1 MHISNLQYILGLIAF
16 SFVENRAYKQG
27 ESIISD
33 SNKKNFLSEFEF
45 RPGDFPKTTDFKPI
59 GLILGNGSP
68 ALEVLVYNTT
78 KRPRADVLKKVWNER
93 QGGRGVPLLVVALQ
107 EGLCHFCGHT
117 EKLANTAHTD
127 LPIENIELLCRAA
140 LQLPNH
146 HSVDRFLREHIR
158 ESDSPIFGI
167 VNHGLLATYVIQRG
181 KEEVG
186 ESDWL
191 TASRNVTEFFSKKE
205 LFDSTDHRKLL
216 NNLGYT
222 IESLK
227 GPAYILTS
235 DDSHLALAILLDQNE
250 SAELPSGRFGN
261 QTPISS
267 ALQMAQ
273 THNLEWVIVCRGSEL
288 RLYPTRTGVGVGQRG
303 LTDTY
308 LSLDI
313 NLLPESRL
321 PFLWLTMSAEAL
333 RQDGFISELRAKSHR
348 FATNIGKRLRERIY
362 TTVIPKLA
370 MAIVKARGLKKPSTE
385 DLELTYQMAMLVLF
399 RLLFIAYAEDHDL
412 LPYRSNSAYKARSLT
427 QKARE
432 LIEVMQKKREFDTG
446 TSHWEEVN
454 GLWDAVRAGHK
465 EWEVPPY
472 DGGLFEEDKEKH
484 PAGYELSE
492 IKLSNR
498 DFGVVLTNVL
508 LDQDTPEG
516 LGPVDFRSLGVR
528 EFGTIYEGL
537 LENELSV
544 AEQNL
549 TTDKKGHYKPTD
561 DKKKIEVRKN
571 EIYLHNRSGVRKAT
585 GSYYTKSFAVEH
597 LLDHSLEPALNEHLK
612 KVEALAKTDSANTG
626 KQLFEF
632 YVADIAMGSGHFLIA
647 AIDRI
652 EKRFITFLGQTPLK
666 SVDDELE
673 KLRIAA
679 KKTLGEAA
687 DERQLEKNQLLR
699 RLIARRC
706 IYGVDLNPLAVELAR
721 LSMWIHTFVPGLPL
735 SFLDHNLVCG
745 NSLVGI
751 GTFDEAIDELTDAG
765 ANYGLFDDPAK
776 KLLEAAADD
785 IRTLRELSDAD
796 MKDIK
801 KAKDT
806 VIHMEKVLSG
816 LMAIL
821 DVLSATRISDD
832 IKKELRSGAAGFL
845 TNIKNL
851 DTLFGNVLHK
861 KARKV
866 LSGIPPFHFPIA
878 FPEIF
883 LRDTPGFDVIIG
895 NPPWEEAMADENE
908 FWGRHFPGLRG
919 LKPTAYESEL
929 SQLKKTRK
937 DLVKLH
943 RKEQESAALLRQVLH
958 TGPFPGMGTGHP
970 DLYKAFSWRFWHL
983 IRNKGGLVGVV
994 LPRAV
999 WFAKGS
1005 AQFRKTVMEDGQV
1018 EILTYLLNNRKWVFA
1033 EVHPQYTI
1041 VLTSISKGK
1050 VENPQVSMRGPFG
1063 SKESFYSAMNSM
1075 PVRFNA
1081 KDVLTWS
1088 HTGSIPLL
1096 PNSESANVF
1105 LQLRKAPCLD
1115 ANIGDWDCRPIQGD
1129 INATFDKNLMTF
1141 SEQKPRN
1148 NWPVYKGESFDLW
1161 NPDTGS
1167 YYAWAEPEQI
1177 TKHLQDKRKRGHRTS
1192 NSAFSLF
1199 SEEWINN
1206 KNTLSCLSPRLV
1218 FRDITNR
1225 TNRRT
1230 IISALIPANIIMSNQ
1245 APFFLWAN
1253 GNAEDMVF
1261 LLSLLS
1267 SIPLD
1272 WYARRFVESHL
1283 NFHILMPFP
1292 VPRPKRSH
1300 IHWKRII
1307 QLGGRLACPDDR
1319 FAEFAMTVNVQYG
1332 PLKDDEKEDMIHEL
1346 DAVVAHLYG
1355 LTEKQLVHIFETFHV
1370 GWDYEDR
1377 LKATLKH
1384 FKEWK
1389 KKL

>member
-1 MHISNLQYILGLIAF
+1 M
-16 SFVENRAYKQG
+16 
-27 ESIISD
+27 
-33 SNKKNFLSEFEF
+33 
-45 RPGDFPKTTDFKPI
+45 
-59 GLILGNGSP
+59 
-68 ALEVLVYNTT
+68 EVLVYYTA
-78 KRPRADVLKKVWNER
+78 KRPRADALKKVWNER

-107 EGLCHFCGHT
+107 ESLCHFCGHT

-167 VNHGLLATYVIQRG
+167 INHGLLATYVIQRG

-186 ESDWL
+186 ESDWS
-191 TASRNVTEFFSKKE
+191 TASRNVTEFFSKKK

-273 THNLEWVIVCRGSEL
+273 THNLDWVIVCRGSEL

-362 TTVIPKLA
+362 ITVIPKLA

-412 LPYRSNSAYKARSLT
+412 LPYRSNPAYKARSLT

-571 EIYLHNRSGVRKAT
+571 EIYLHNRSGARKSS

-597 LLDHSLEPALNEHLK
+597 LLDHSLEPALDEHLK
-612 KVEALAKTDSANTG
+612 KVEALAKTDSTNAG

-673 KLRIAA
+673 KLRVAA

-721 LSMWIHTFVPGLPL
+721 LSVWIHTFVPGLPL

-751 GTFDEAIDELTDAG
+751 GTFDEAIDELTEAG

-776 KLLEAAADD
+776 KLLEAASDD
-785 IRTLRELSDAD
+785 IRTLRELPDAD
-796 MKDIK
+796 MKDIDRA
-801 KAKDT
+801 KAA
-806 VIHMEKVLSG
+806 IRHMEKALSG
-816 LMAIL
+816 LKAIF
-821 DVLSATRISDD
+821 DILSAARIDD
-832 IKKELRSGAAGFL
+832 EIVEKMGAGAAGLL
-845 TNIKNL
+845 TNLKQL
-851 DTLFGNVLHK
+851 DTLFGSALHK
-861 KARKV
+861 KAREV
-866 LSGIPPFHFPIA
+866 LSAIRPFHFPIA

-883 LRDTPGFDVIIG
+883 LRQTPGFDVIIG
-895 NPPWEEAMADENE
+895 NPPWEKTQVEENE
-908 FWGRHFPGLRG
+908 FWCRNYPGFKG
-919 LKPTAYESEL
+919 LQQSDREKLMLIY
-929 SQLKKTRK
+929 KKERR
-937 DLVKLH
+937 DLVERLEAE
-943 RKEQESAALLRQVLH
+943 RKEADSIRLTLM
-958 TGPFPGMGTGHP
+958 TGPFPGMGSGHP
-970 DLYKAFSWRFWHL
+970 DLYKAFCWRFWHL
-983 IRNKGGLVGVV
+983 IRKEYGYIGVV
-994 LPRAV
+994 LPR
-999 WFAKGS
+999 S
-1005 AQFRKTVMEDGQV
+1005 AWAGQGLEIFRKKIIKDCRTVF
-1018 EILTYLLNNRKWVFA
+1018 LTTLINMNHWVFP
-1033 EVHPQYTI
+1033 EVHGQYGI
-1041 VLTSISKGK
+1041 VLTILASSPRKTQHANISLF
-1050 VENPQVSMRGPFG
+1050 GPFRNFENFKKG
-1063 SKESFYSAMNSM
+1063 VKKKPVTLSGKDVLDWTDSALLPLLSSKES
-1075 PVRFNA
+1075 V
-1081 KDVLTWS
+1081 
-1088 HTGSIPLL
+1088 
-1096 PNSESANVF
+1096 EVF
-1105 LQLRKAPCLD
+1105 QQLRKAPRLD
-1115 ANIGDWDCRPIQGD
+1115 SQLDDWRCRPVQGD
-1129 INATFDKNLMTF
+1129 LNATTGKKYMTF
-1141 SEQKPRN
+1141 SEVRLKHY
-1148 NWPVYKGESFDLW
+1148 WPVYKGESFGIW
-1161 NPDTGS
+1161 NPDTS
-1167 YYAWAEPEQI
+1167 IYYASVEPKKI
-1177 TKHLQDKRKRGHRTS
+1177 VKHLQEKRKRAHGNSR
-1192 NSAFSLF
+1192 SAFSEF
-1199 SEEWINN
+1199 SEKMIEDVS
-1206 KNTLSCLSPRLV
+1206 TLTCLYQRIA
-1218 FRDITNR
+1218 FRDVTNSIDSR
-1225 TNRRT
+1225 TVIASLVPPNLVLT
-1230 IISALIPANIIMSNQ
+1230 HK
-1245 APFFLWAN
+1245 APYFLWPRGDELDQA
-1253 GNAEDMVF
+1253 F
-1261 LLSLLS
+1261 LLGVLCSF
-1267 SIPLD
+1267 PLD
-1272 WYARRFVESHL
+1272 WYARRFVQTTL
-1283 NFHILMPFP
+1283 NFQILSPFP
-1292 VPRPKRSH
+1292 VPHPDRANTL
-1300 IHWKRII
+1300 WKRVVA
-1307 QLGGRLACPDDR
+1307 LAGRLACPDKR
-1319 FAEFAMTVNVQYG
+1319 FAEFAKKVGVKCG
-1332 PLKDDEKEDMIHEL
+1332 PLKADEKEDMIHEL

-1355 LTEKQLVHIFETFHV
+1355 LNEKQIVHIFETFRV
-1370 GWDYEDR
+1370 GYTYEVR
-1377 LKATLKH
+1377 IKETLKY

>member
-1 MHISNLQYILGLIAF
+1 M
-16 SFVENRAYKQG
+16 
-27 ESIISD
+27 
-33 SNKKNFLSEFEF
+33 
-45 RPGDFPKTTDFKPI
+45 
-59 GLILGNGSP
+59 ILGNGSP
-68 ALEVLVYNTT
+68 ALEVLVYKTA
-78 KRPRADVLKKVWNER
+78 KRPRTDELKKVWNER

-167 VNHGLLATYVIQRG
+167 INHGLLATYVIQRG

-186 ESDWL
+186 ESDWS

-205 LFDSTDHRKLL
+205 LFDSTDHRKRL

-227 GPAYILTS
+227 GSAYILTS
-235 DDSHLALAILLDQNE
+235 DDSHLALAILLDQSE

-261 QTPISS
+261 QSPISS

-273 THNLEWVIVCRGSEL
+273 AHNLDWVIVCRGSEL
-288 RLYPTRTGVGVGQRG
+288 RLYPTRTDVGVGRRG

-321 PFLWLTMSAEAL
+321 PFLWLTMSADAL
-333 RQDGFISELRAKSHR
+333 RHDGFISNLREKSQR
-348 FATNIGKRLRERIY
+348 FATDIGRRLRDRIY

-370 MAIVKARGLKKPSTE
+370 MSIVKARGLKKPSKE

-454 GLWDAVRAGHK
+454 GLWDAVRDGHM

-484 PAGYELSE
+484 PAGYELSG

-549 TTDKKGHYKPTD
+549 TIDKKDHYKPTD
-561 DKKKIEVRKN
+561 DKKKIEVHKN
-571 EIYLHNRSGVRKAT
+571 EIYLHNSSGARKAT

-597 LLDHSLEPALNEHLK
+597 LLNHSLEPAIDEHLK
-612 KVEALAKTDSANTG
+612 KVEFLAKIDEGKAG
-626 KQLFEF
+626 KQLFDF

-652 EKRFITFLGQTPLK
+652 EKRFLTFLGENPLK
-666 SVDDELE
+666 SVDHELE
-673 KLRIAA
+673 KLRSAA
-679 KKTLGEAA
+679 KEMLGEAV
-687 DERQLEKNQLLR
+687 DERRLEKNQLLR

-721 LSMWIHTFVPGLPL
+721 LSVWIHTFVPGLPL
-735 SFLDHNLVCG
+735 SFLDHNFVCG

-751 GTFDEAIDELTDAG
+751 GGFDEAMDELTDAG
-765 ANYGLFDDPAK
+765 VYYGLFDDPAK
-776 KLLEAAADD
+776 KLLEAASDD
-785 IRTLRELSDAD
+785 IRTLRELSDTD
-796 MKDIK
+796 MKDIS
-801 KAKDT
+801 KAKSA
-806 VIHMEKVLSG
+806 VQHMEKVLSG
-816 LMAIL
+816 LKAIF
-821 DVLSATRISDD
+821 DILSAKRISNEV
-832 IKKELRSGAAGFL
+832 KEGLGSGAAGYL
-845 TNIKNL
+845 SNVKNL
-851 DTLFGNVLHK
+851 DTLFGNALHRQ
-861 KARKV
+861 AIEV
-866 LSGIPPFHFPIA
+866 LSATPPFHFPIA

-883 LRDTPGFDVIIG
+883 LRDTPGFDVIMG

-919 LKPTAYESEL
+919 LRSSAYENTL
-929 SQLKKTRK
+929 SQLKKTRM

-943 RKEQESAALLRQVLH
+943 EKEQESAALLRQVLH
-958 TGPFPGMGTGHP
+958 TGPYPGMGTGHP
-970 DLYKAFSWRFWHL
+970 DLYKAFSWRFWNL
-983 IRNKGGLVGVV
+983 LRKEGGRLGIV
-994 LPRAV
+994 LPRSL

-1005 AQFRKTVMEDGQV
+1005 ELFRKEVFKNGTVED
-1018 EILTYLLNNRKWVFA
+1018 LTYLTNNKKWVFP

-1041 VLTSISKGK
+1041 VLSSLTKRK
-1050 VENPQVSMRGPFG
+1050 LENSQVALRGPFRN
-1063 SKESFYSAMNSM
+1063 ESDFEKGINGL
-1075 PVRFNA
+1075 PIRFKA
-1081 KDVLTWS
+1081 SEVLNWTDTAS
-1088 HTGSIPLL
+1088 LPLL
-1096 PNSESANVF
+1096 PSEQSADVF
-1105 LQLRKAPCLD
+1105 LRLRKSPRLD
-1115 ANIGDWDCRPIQGD
+1115 AGFGDWNCRPIQGD
-1129 INATFDKNLMTF
+1129 LNATFDKNLFTF
-1141 SEQKPRN
+1141 SEIQPTGY
-1148 NWPVYKGESFDLW
+1148 WPVYKGASFDIW
-1161 NPDTGS
+1161 NPDTNE
-1167 YYAWAEPEQI
+1167 YYAWVNPERI
-1177 TKHLQDKRKRGHRTS
+1177 MEHLQVKRKRGHKNSR
-1192 NSAFSLF
+1192 SAFCKF
-1199 SEEWINN
+1199 SEMWIKDN
-1206 KNTLSCLSPRLV
+1206 NTLPCLHPRIA
-1218 FRDITNR
+1218 FRDISRSTD
-1225 TNRRT
+1225 RRT
-1230 IISALIPANIIMSNQ
+1230 CRASLIPPAVVITNTG
-1245 APFFLWAN
+1245 PYLLWSK
-1253 GNAEDMVF
+1253 G
-1261 LLSLLS
+1261 S
-1267 SIPLD
+1267 SIDVSFLIGILCSIPFD
-1272 WYARRFVESHL
+1272 WYVRMFVEEHV
-1283 NFHILMPFP
+1283 NFYLFNSFP
-1292 VPRPKRSH
+1292 VPFTKHTQPLFKRVVS
-1300 IHWKRII
+1300 
-1307 QLGGRLACPDDR
+1307 LAGRLACPDKR
-1319 FAEFAMTVNVQYG
+1319 FETFAKSVGRKFG
-1332 PLKDDEKEDMIHEL
+1332 PLKDDEKEEMINEL

-1370 GWDYEDR
+1370 GWDYEVR

>member
-1 MHISNLQYILGLIAF
+1 M
-16 SFVENRAYKQG
+16 
-27 ESIISD
+27 
-33 SNKKNFLSEFEF
+33 
-45 RPGDFPKTTDFKPI
+45 
-59 GLILGNGSP
+59 
-68 ALEVLVYNTT
+68 
-78 KRPRADVLKKVWNER
+78 LKKVWNER
-93 QGGRGVPLLVVALQ
+93 QGGRGVPLLVVAMQ
-107 EGLCHFCGHT
+107 KELCHFCGHT
-117 EKLANTAHTD
+117 EKLANIAHID
-127 LPIENIELLCRAA
+127 LPIENIERLCRVS

-167 VNHGLLATYVIQRG
+167 INHGLLATYVIQRG

-186 ESDWL
+186 ESDWS

-348 FATNIGKRLRERIY
+348 FATKIGKRLRERIY
-362 TTVIPKLA
+362 ITVIPKLA

-454 GLWDAVRAGHK
+454 GLWDAVRVGHK

-484 PAGYELSE
+484 PAGYELSK
-492 IKLSNR
+492 IKLSNM

-537 LENELSV
+537 LESELSV

-549 TTDKKGHYKPTD
+549 TTDKKGHYKPTG

-597 LLDHSLEPALNEHLK
+597 LLDHSLEPALDEHLK
-612 KVEALAKTDSANTG
+612 KVESLAKNDEDKAG

-652 EKRFITFLGQTPLK
+652 EKQFITFLGQTPLK

-679 KKTLGEAA
+679 KEKLGEAA

-751 GTFDEAIDELTDAG
+751 ATLDEVMEALTGKGLTFDLWENKAKQSLKKV
-765 ANYGLFDDPAK
+765 ANEIK
-776 KLLEAAADD
+776 
-785 IRTLRELSDAD
+785 TLREVSDANID
-796 MKDIK
+796 DINI
-801 KAKDT
+801 AKQA
-806 VIHMEKVLSG
+806 HEKVQQKLSKLKVVFNIVTVARFDKG
-816 LMAIL
+816 IAE
-821 DVLSATRISDD
+821 
-832 IKKELRSGAAGFL
+832 ELRSGVIEFMAS
-845 TNIKNL
+845 L
-851 DTLFGNVLHK
+851 DDLDNLFGGALQIL
-861 KARKV
+861 ARKS
-866 LSGIPPFHFPIA
+866 LEAIPAFHFPIA

-883 LRDTPGFDVIIG
+883 LRDTSGFDVIIG
-895 NPPWEEAMADENE
+895 NPPWDEATVEEYA
-908 FWGRHFPGLRG
+908 FWARHFPGLRG
-919 LKPTAYESEL
+919 MKQVDQELLKEQY
-929 SQLKKTRK
+929 RK
-937 DLVKLH
+937 ERPDLVKEL
-943 RKEQESAALLRQVLH
+943 RKEIAEAELLRHVLT
-958 TGPFPGMGTGHP
+958 TGPYPGMGTGDP
-970 DLYKAFSWRFWHL
+970 DLYKAFCWRFWHL
-983 IRNKGGLVGVV
+983 IIKDGGHLGVV
-994 LPRAV
+994 LPRSAWV
-999 WFAKGS
+999 GKGLEI
-1005 AQFRKTVMEDGQV
+1005 FRKEVFENGFVKD
-1018 EILTYLLNNRKWVFA
+1018 LTTLINTNHWVF
-1033 EVHPQYTI
+1033 EDVHGQYGIALSSLAKLKNKESTVSLHGPFRSIEDFETGVRMPSI
-1041 VLTSISKGK
+1041 VLSS
-1050 VENPQVSMRGPFG
+1050 V
-1063 SKESFYSAMNSM
+1063 
-1075 PVRFNA
+1075 
-1081 KDVLTWS
+1081 DVLSWS
-1088 HTGSIPLL
+1088 DSASL
-1096 PNSESANVF
+1096 PSLASAKASEVF
-1105 LQLRKAPCLD
+1105 LQLRKAPRLD
-1115 ANIGDWDCRPIQGD
+1115 ANIGEWHCRPLSEFH
-1129 INATFDKNLMTF
+1129 ATNDKHLFTLT
-1141 SEQKPRN
+1141 KIPPKGY
-1148 NWPVYKGESFDLW
+1148 WPVFKGESFATW
-1161 NPDTGS
+1161 NPDTGI
-1167 YYAWAEPEQI
+1167 YYGWVEPEEI
-1177 TKHLQDKRKRGHRTS
+1177 IKHLQKKRERSHRNS
-1192 NSAFSLF
+1192 RSAFSDLQQN
-1199 SEEWINN
+1199 WIEDES
-1206 KNTLSCLSPRLV
+1206 TLPCLHSRIA
-1218 FRDITNR
+1218 FRDVTNSIDK
-1225 TNRRT
+1225 RT
-1230 IISALIPANIIMSNQ
+1230 IIACLLPPALVLTNK
-1245 APFFLWAN
+1245 APFFLWAR
-1253 GNAEDMVF
+1253 GDEMDQAY
-1261 LLSLLS
+1261 LLAILCSF
-1267 SIPLD
+1267 PLD
-1272 WYARRFVESHL
+1272 WYARHFVRTSL

-1292 VPRPKRSH
+1292 VPRPDRENAFRNRAIAIS
-1300 IHWKRII
+1300 
-1307 QLGGRLACPDDR
+1307 GRLACPDER
-1319 FAEFAMTVNVQYG
+1319 FAKFAKAVGVNFG
-1332 PLKDDEKEDMIHEL
+1332 PVNEDEKEDMIHEL

-1355 LTEKQLVHIFETFHV
+1355 LNEKQIVHIFETFRV
-1370 GWDYEDR
+1370 GYTYEDHI
-1377 LKATLKH
+1377 KGTLKH